1 MKIKKYIK
9 QGLNK
14 YKVVLEDNTSIV
26 LYEDI
31 ILKYELLLKKEI
43 TNLDTIL
50 KENNKYELYDKCL
63 NYLNKKLRSE
73 SEIKKYLQ
81 KYTSNQLE
89 IDNIINKLKENNYLD
104 TKLYIKSYINDKFYL
119 TLEGPMKIKKDLMN
133 LGLPEN
139 DIIDELTMF
148 SSLYVSS
155 SQK

>member
-43 TNLDTIL
+43 SNLDTIL

-63 NYLNKKLRSE
+63 NYLNKK
-73 SEIKKYLQ
+73 
-81 KYTSNQLE
+81 
-89 IDNIINKLKENNYLD
+89 
-104 TKLYIKSYINDKFYL
+104 SY
-119 TLEGPMKIKKDLMN
+119 MKILN
-133 LGLPEN
+133 
-139 DIIDELTMF
+139 
-148 SSLYVSS
+148 
-155 SQK
+155 

>member
-43 TNLDTIL
+43 SNLDTIL

-89 IDNIINKLKENNYLD
+89 IDNIIDE
-104 TKLYIKSYINDKFYL
+104 SINLSIISKFIVPSFIDILLISFFSIISDFILSGIIL
-119 TLEGPMKIKKDLMN
+119 TLSLLLEIK
-133 LGLPEN
+133 EY
-139 DIIDELTMF
+139 T
-148 SSLYVSS
+148 SSL
-155 SQK
+155 QK